1 MVPTGNKAKRL
12 SSFNHTTKTI
22 NHQHHHNHHHHH
34 HHYRVNCSWGDI
46 LIKVKH
52 VSVIS
57 TLILGLGVAL
67 SVHEIILI
75 SRCIENDD
83 HQP

>member
-22 NHQHHHNHHHHH
+22 NHQHHHDHHHHQMFL
-34 HHYRVNCSWGDI
+34 GAI

-75 SRCIENDD
+75 SRYIENDD